1 VTNTFRGWVRWIYLP
16 YVFVLALLGAAG
28 SASGESPS
36 GLWPYLVPLPIFVV
50 QLVRPTTVGW
60 RVAFA
65 SWFICCFVGLLL
77 EVELTG
83 ADASDC
89 WFRALFGLAPLVP
102 LYVFRPRRA
111 AEPGVEARGRA
122 KTERSG

>member
-1 VTNTFRGWVRWIYLP
+1 MTNAFRGSVRWIYLP
-16 YVFVLALLGAAG
+16 YVVVLALFGAAG
-28 SASGESPS
+28 SASGEPPS
-36 GLWPYLVPLPIFVV
+36 ALWPYLVPLPIFIV
-50 QLVRPTTVGW
+50 QLLRPTTIGW
-60 RVAFA
+60 LAALA
-65 SWFICCFVGLLL
+65 SWFACCFVGLLL

-111 AEPGVEARGRA
+111 AEPKAETRGR
-122 KTERSG
+122 T